1 MRRVK
6 ISRLPFCPKCDSG
19 EVVPIIY
26 GMPLEIIEKPE
37 KGLLAAEKK
46 GYIELG
52 GCCVD
57 ENNPNFRCKSC
68 GKGFR
73 R

>member
-1 MRRVK
+1 MRK
-6 ISRLPFCPKCDSG
+6 IKNPHIFCPKCGSS
-19 EVVPIIY
+19 ECIAIVY
-26 GMPLEIIEKPE
+26 GMPLEIIGRPD

-57 ENNPNFRCKSC
+57 EKNPDFRCKAC
-68 GKGFR
+68 GGAFKR
-73 R
+73 